1 MNSDYSEEALTK
13 IFQRIIQFEEEVET
27 LYDDCIEKLDDKTA
41 IDVLQSI
48 SKEEKVHIVLAREL
62 MELIKK

>member
-1 MNSDYSEEALTK
+1 MDSDYSEEALTK

-27 LYDDCIEKLDDKTA
+27 LYNDCIEKLDDKTA
-41 IDVLQSI
+41 IDVLQAI
-48 SKEEKVHIVLAREL
+48 SKEEKGHITLAREL